1 MSRPQLPSRRA
12 FVAGLGALAA
22 SRVSSAAAR
31 TVAIA
36 TPETTRLEGYQF
48 ERILESP
55 THSVALGP
63 KGDVAAIGEAA
74 WLHRAGTK
82 PQAFDRLPDP
92 KVPLAGVR
100 VYLGRDHLPRLLGF
114 ERRPTSSGAGD
125 AFAIYRRFRKG
136 TWIPAP
142 KELGSL
148 AEPDAGALEGVLGD
162 DDPEIVVKVGK
173 QCLVKRRTGWTPL
186 PPLAGPAA
194 YAIAGGEGWAYCRGQ
209 LLRFGKKAV
218 EPIGTRGAFDD
229 ALALAA
235 ASPQALW
242 ALSSEPSG
250 PPELFAFDGSNW
262 RFEPCPVTHPHALAS
277 TGPQSL
283 WVGGNEELSH
293 WNGASWRRV
302 EARAGDGKPLLH
314 VQSIAT
320 RGDAELWIAAS
331 SGLWRGVRAAG
342 AP

>member
-1 MSRPQLPSRRA
+1 MSTPLLPSRRA
-12 FVAGLGALAA
+12 VLGGLVAVVA
-22 SRVSSAAAR
+22 SRASTSAAR
-31 TVAIA
+31 TVALA
-36 TPETTRLEGYQF
+36 KPETTPLQGYQF
-48 ERILESP
+48 DRVLDHP
-55 THSVALGP
+55 VHSVALGP

-74 WLHRAGTK
+74 WLHKAGSK
-82 PQAFDRLPDP
+82 PQAFERLPEP

-100 VYLGRDHLPRLLGF
+100 VYLGRDHLPRLLGI
-114 ERRPTSSGAGD
+114 ERRPTASGASD
-125 AFAIYRRFRKG
+125 VFAIYRRFRKG

-148 AEPDAGALEGVLGD
+148 AEPDAGALEGILGD

-173 QCLVKRRTGWTPL
+173 QVLVKRRTGWTPL

-194 YAIAGGEGWAYCRGQ
+194 YAIAGGEGWGYCRGQ

-218 EPIGTRGAFDD
+218 EPVGSRGAFDD
-229 ALALAA
+229 ARALAA
-235 ASPQALW
+235 GSPQALW

-262 RFEPCPVTHPHALAS
+262 RFEACPVTHPHALAA

-283 WVGGNEELSH
+283 WVGGNQELCH
-293 WNGASWRRV
+293 WNGTAWRHV
-302 EARAGDGKPLLH
+302 DARAADGRPLLH
-314 VQSIAT
+314 VLDFAVRS
-320 RGDAELWIAAS
+320 DDEVWVAAS
-331 SGLWRGVRAAG
+331 SGLWRGVRTAN